1 MTRQEFLEK
10 LRAALNGRIPAASVN
25 ENVNY
30 YEDYIITEVRK
41 GRIEE
46 DVLKELGDPRLIAK
60 TIITAGGRESGAY
73 AEDYV
78 YGENTYD
85 EGEKKISSGWDIV
98 RRLPSWL
105 VILIVAIVVISILVL
120 AFSVLSVFA
129 PFILVMFGV
138 IFLVRI
144 LRDMNS

>member
-41 GRIEE
+41 GRTEE

>member
-129 PFILVMFGV
+129 PFILVMLGV